1 MKPLNLICTL
11 VLAVSIFMAQ
21 GLQLHSHVYEHVPDH
36 SDHVHQSTVHFD
48 HVVDEGEAH
57 PDEQAPVKVANE
69 SVLKHN
75 PFAALSGI
83 LSSLA
88 FTYPRS
94 LLRCSSYVALVFYRA
109 SSFDLGL
116 APPLR
121 APPV

>member
-1 MKPLNLICTL
+1 MKPLNLICSL
-11 VLAVSIFMAQ
+11 VLAVAIFLAQ
-21 GLQLHSHVYEHVPDH
+21 GLQLHSHVYAHVPDQ

-48 HVVDEGEAH
+48 HGVEQGEAH
-57 PDEQAPVKVANE
+57 PDEQAPIKVVKE
-69 SVLKHN
+69 SVLKYN
-75 PFAALSGI
+75 SFAALSGI
-83 LSSLA
+83 LSSSV

-94 LLRCSSYVALVFYRA
+94 LLRRPSYVVLTFYRA